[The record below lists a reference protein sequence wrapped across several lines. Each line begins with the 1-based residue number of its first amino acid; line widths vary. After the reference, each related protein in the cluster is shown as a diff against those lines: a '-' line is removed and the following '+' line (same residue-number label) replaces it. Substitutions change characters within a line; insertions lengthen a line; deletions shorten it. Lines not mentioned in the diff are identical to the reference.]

1 MRVNI
6 NEVVNIKEILGILDN
21 SKVVAVKRVKPKNL
35 TFTVL
40 KGMSVRN
47 YLKTCGK

>member
-6 NEVVNIKEILGILDN
+6 KETLDILNN
-21 SKVVAVKRVKPKNL
+21 SKVVAVKHIKPKNL

-40 KGMSVRN
+40 KSVSVHN
-47 YLKTCGK
+47 AKPV